1 MRCSACSAVVKPV
14 VAIDIDGTL
23 GNYHQHFIDFAEDWL
38 GVHLLS
44 GDTIRVW
51 DLYDGAGPF
60 RDWFTRT
67 YDVDVTTFRQIK
79 LAYRQGGLKRTMP
92 VYDGAVDLSTDVRAL
107 GAELWLTTTRPH
119 DRYDRVDPDTREWLR
134 RNGIGHDA
142 LLFGEHKLDDLRERV
157 DLNRVVAVLDD
168 IAAQVG
174 IARDLFGANVGIL
187 RRTVWN
193 RGVTADYAVED
204 LRAARLMIQARVED
218 WRRYNE
224 ETT

>member
-23 GNYHQHFIDFAEDWL
+23 GDYHQHFIDFAEQWL
-38 GVHLLS
+38 DVKLLS
-44 GDTIRVW
+44 GDSIRQW
-51 DLYDGAGPF
+51 ALYNGLDEF
-60 RDWFTRT
+60 RDWFCET
-67 YDVDVTTFRQIK
+67 YGVDVTTFRTIK
-79 LAYRQGGLKRTMP
+79 LAYRQGGLKRSMP
-92 VYDGAVDLSTDVRAL
+92 AYPGAADLVTDTRAL
-107 GAELWLTTTRPH
+107 GAEVWLTTTRPH

-134 RNGIGHDA
+134 RQSFGADA

-168 IAAQVG
+168 QLSQVAIAQ
-174 IARDLFGANVGIL
+174 DLFGTNVGLL

-193 RGVTADYAVED
+193 RAVRWDYVVED

-224 ETT
+224 ERA